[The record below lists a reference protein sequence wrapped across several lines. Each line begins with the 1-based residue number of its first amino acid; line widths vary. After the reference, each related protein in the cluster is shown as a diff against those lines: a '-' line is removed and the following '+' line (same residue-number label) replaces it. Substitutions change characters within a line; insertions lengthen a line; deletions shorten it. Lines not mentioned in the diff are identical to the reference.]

1 MLITFVI
8 IAALVGM
15 KINGVIL
22 APWWFTV
29 VACFFVLIVGMFI
42 SGFLKVRVYSEVDD
56 EDF

>member
-42 SGFLKVRVYSEVDD
+42 SGVVKVKFIREEV
-56 EDF
+56 